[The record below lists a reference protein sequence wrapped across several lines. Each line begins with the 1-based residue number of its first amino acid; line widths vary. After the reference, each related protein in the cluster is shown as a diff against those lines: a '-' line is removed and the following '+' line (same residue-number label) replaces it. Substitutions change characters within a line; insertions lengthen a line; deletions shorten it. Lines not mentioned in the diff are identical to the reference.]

1 MTNFWAR
8 TITGLSMVFIL
19 LATMAINYW
28 FFAAAFLL
36 VTILGLWEFYSLLS
50 SKSSHPQKIFGTVAG
65 ALIYIVITLADFIP
79 IFSDLPSHTHI
90 PYLIFIVLFFL
101 PFIFEIYRKKPHPMI
116 NVALTIT
123 GIIYI
128 AVPLALLNL
137 LNGPDAYRIWHF
149 PVILVG
155 FFLLTWFYDT
165 GAYLYGKQFGKHKF
179 FERVSPK
186 KTWEGIVAG
195 TIIALATAVGL
206 NYLAPEI
213 QLVDWFVMAILIAV
227 FGTFGDLIES
237 LFKRS
242 LRIKDSGSILPGHG
256 GILDRFDAIFLS
268 VPFVFLYLFLRNL
281 I

>member
-1 MTNFWAR
+1 
-8 TITGLSMVFIL
+8 MVFIL
-19 LATMAINYW
+19 LAAMAISYW
-28 FFAAAFLL
+28 FFAGAFLL

-65 ALIYIVITLADFIP
+65 ALIYIVITLVDFIP
-79 IFSDLPSHTHI
+79 LFSDLPSHTQI

-101 PFIFEIYRKKPHPMI
+101 PFIVEIYRKKPHPMI

-137 LNGPDAYRIWHF
+137 LNGPDAYRLWHF

-155 FFLLTWFYDT
+155 FFLITWLYDT

-186 KTWEGIVAG
+186 KTWEGIIAG

-206 NYLAPEI
+206 HYLTPEI
-213 QLVDWFVMAILIAV
+213 QLVDWFAMALLIIV
-227 FGTFGDLIES
+227 FGTFGDLVES